1 MYVVVCNVVS
11 ELAQVIVSTVISKLA
26 PKRQVAKINRANQG
40 ALILIGSECGALQ
53 GQQEKFRTLVVDD
66 CSGKEKC

>member
-1 MYVVVCNVVS
+1 MYVVVCNVVT

-40 ALILIGSECGALQ
+40 ALVLIGTKCGAFKVSRKNFAL
-53 GQQEKFRTLVVDD
+53 L
-66 CSGKEKC
+66 